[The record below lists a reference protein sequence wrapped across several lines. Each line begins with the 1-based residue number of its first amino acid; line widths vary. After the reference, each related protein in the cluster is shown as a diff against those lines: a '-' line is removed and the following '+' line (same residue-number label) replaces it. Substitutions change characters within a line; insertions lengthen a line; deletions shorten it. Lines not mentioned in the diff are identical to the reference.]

1 MTIKLFGD
9 VTSDE
14 WVWLYDLFSLPCCSP
29 KTVRDAIAQLPADE
43 DLIIEVNSPG
53 GDVWAVF
60 EIFGLLQSLGERTE
74 AHIIA
79 MAASA
84 ATTITSACARVFA
97 SPVAQIMI
105 HQPAVSAWGSY
116 NNEDAGRL
124 LNFLDS
130 VKASIING
138 YLVKCG
144 GKTSRRTLEKLVDQ
158 NTWMPAQDA
167 IKLGLVDGL
176 LDTTEEKEAMIT
188 AGGGVSVTN
197 SAAGNNVASLLK
209 SYEAAVKAGTMD
221 EVPGHP
227 VKRENAQAPE
237 TEPTEAETGAQ
248 VGEPGAQVGEP
259 GAQVGEP
266 GAQVNRSEEDLL
278 TPERFAAEHAK
289 ETYVPGKKD
298 FAEDPAVT
306 ERREVVENLISN
318 WRLQA
323 AIDLEREK
331 VPV

>member
-1 MTIKLFGD
+1 
-9 VTSDE
+9 
-14 WVWLYDLFSLPCCSP
+14 
-29 KTVRDAIAQLPADE
+29 
-43 DLIIEVNSPG
+43 
-53 GDVWAVF
+53 
-60 EIFGLLQSLGERTE
+60 
-74 AHIIA
+74 
-79 MAASA
+79 
-84 ATTITSACARVFA
+84 
-97 SPVAQIMI
+97 
-105 HQPAVSAWGSY
+105 
-116 NNEDAGRL
+116 
-124 LNFLDS
+124 
-130 VKASIING
+130 
-138 YLVKCG
+138 
-144 GKTSRRTLEKLVDQ
+144 
-158 NTWMPAQDA
+158 MPAQDA

-197 SAAGNNVASLLK
+197 SVAGINVASLLK

-237 TEPTEAETGAQ
+237 TAAREAETEAQ

-259 GAQVGEP
+259 GAQE
-266 GAQVNRSEEDLL
+266 NRSEEDLL
-278 TPERFAAEHAK
+278 TPERFAAEQAW

-306 ERREVVENLISN
+306 ESRKVVENLISN

>member
-53 GDVWAVF
+53 GDVWAGF

-237 TEPTEAETGAQ
+237 TAAREAETGAQ
-248 VGEPGAQVGEP
+248 VGEPGAKE
-259 GAQVGEP
+259 
-266 GAQVNRSEEDLL
+266 NRSEEDLL
-278 TPERFAAEHAK
+278 TPERFAAERAW

-306 ERREVVENLISN
+306 ESREVVENLISN

>member
-14 WVWLYDLFSLPCCSP
+14 WVWLYGLFGLPCCSP

-53 GDVWAVF
+53 GDVWAGF

-116 NNEDAGRL
+116 NNEDTQRM

-176 LDTTEEKEAMIT
+176 LDTAEKFVYGLGSANGNWYAFDDDMNPPYMGFAAIARYMSDGVTSYTPVALTKVRFKPLELSANTQEDEIDWQTQAMEATIFRDDSAKHVWKKLGTPQTTEA
-188 AGGGVSVTN
+188 
-197 SAAGNNVASLLK
+197 SA
-209 SYEAAVKAGTMD
+209 EAAIKTLFGIA
-221 EVPGHP
+221 
-227 VKRENAQAPE
+227 
-237 TEPTEAETGAQ
+237 
-248 VGEPGAQVGEP
+248 
-259 GAQVGEP
+259 
-266 GAQVNRSEEDLL
+266 
-278 TPERFAAEHAK
+278 
-289 ETYVPGKKD
+289 
-298 FAEDPAVT
+298 
-306 ERREVVENLISN
+306 
-318 WRLQA
+318 
-323 AIDLEREK
+323 
-331 VPV
+331 